1 LSEDPRL
8 ETGARALCAFRG
20 LNPDEPILNDG
31 ALIPMWQAHLREVRA
46 VIEAADAV
54 DRATPEMDMAGEA
67 ALRAG
72 PGCDQ
77 SCSQGLAR
85 DGRPTVGP
93 EAVASP
99 SVLPLASSSAPLA
112 RHPAGAQRRR

>member
-8 ETGARALCAFRG
+8 EAGARALCAFHG
-20 LNPDEPILNDG
+20 LNPDEPMLNDG

-72 PGCDQ
+72 AQDAT
-77 SCSQGLAR
+77 SLAHKVWLAMAGLR
-85 DGRPTVGP
+85 SGQRP
-93 EAVASP
+93 
-99 SVLPLASSSAPLA
+99 
-112 RHPAGAQRRR
+112 

>member
-1 LSEDPRL
+1 MSEGPRL
-8 ETGARALCAFRG
+8 EAGARALCAFRG

-31 ALIPMWQAHLREVRA
+31 ALIPMWQAHIREVRA

-72 PGCDQ
+72 AQDAT
-77 SCSQGLAR
+77 SLAHKVWLAMAGLR
-85 DGRPTVGP
+85 SGQRP
-93 EAVASP
+93 
-99 SVLPLASSSAPLA
+99 
-112 RHPAGAQRRR
+112 

>member
-1 LSEDPRL
+1 MSEDPRL
-8 ETGARALCAFRG
+8 EAGARALCAFRG

-31 ALIPMWQAHLREVRA
+31 ALIPMWQAHIREVRA

-72 PGCDQ
+72 AQDAT
-77 SCSQGLAR
+77 SLAHKVWLAMAGLR
-85 DGRPTVGP
+85 SGQRP
-93 EAVASP
+93 
-99 SVLPLASSSAPLA
+99 
-112 RHPAGAQRRR
+112 

>member
-8 ETGARALCAFRG
+8 EAGARALCAFHG
-20 LNPDEPILNDG
+20 LNPDEPMLNDG

-72 PGCDQ
+72 AQDAT
-77 SCSQGLAR
+77 SIAHKVWLAMAGLR
-85 DGRPTVGP
+85 SGQRP
-93 EAVASP
+93 
-99 SVLPLASSSAPLA
+99 
-112 RHPAGAQRRR
+112 

>member
-8 ETGARALCAFRG
+8 EAGARALCAFHG
-20 LNPDEPILNDG
+20 LNPDEPMLNDG

-72 PGCDQ
+72 AQDAT
-77 SCSQGLAR
+77 SLAHKVWLAMAGLR
-85 DGRPTVGP
+85 SG
-93 EAVASP
+93 
-99 SVLPLASSSAPLA
+99 
-112 RHPAGAQRRR
+112 QRQ

>member
-8 ETGARALCAFRG
+8 EAGARALCAFHG
-20 LNPDEPILNDG
+20 LNPDEPMLNDG

-72 PGCDQ
+72 AQDAT
-77 SCSQGLAR
+77 SLAHKVWMAMAGLR
-85 DGRPTVGP
+85 SG
-93 EAVASP
+93 
-99 SVLPLASSSAPLA
+99 
-112 RHPAGAQRRR
+112 QKQ